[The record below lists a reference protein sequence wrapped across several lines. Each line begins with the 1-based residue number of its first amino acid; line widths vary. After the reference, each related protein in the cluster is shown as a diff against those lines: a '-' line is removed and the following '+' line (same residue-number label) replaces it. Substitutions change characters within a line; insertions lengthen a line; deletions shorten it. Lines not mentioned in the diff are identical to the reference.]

1 MGPELRRWRAVR
13 RGCWK
18 GPGLGM
24 PHPAGS
30 RGGGND
36 STEGGREHIPEN
48 SGMLGWLWVLEW
60 IQIGV

>member
-1 MGPELRRWRAVR
+1 MR

-18 GPGLGM
+18 GPGLGV

-30 RGGGND
+30 SGGGSD
-36 STEGGREHIPEN
+36 STEGGREHTPEN
-48 SGMLGWLWVLEW
+48 SGMLGWLLVLGW